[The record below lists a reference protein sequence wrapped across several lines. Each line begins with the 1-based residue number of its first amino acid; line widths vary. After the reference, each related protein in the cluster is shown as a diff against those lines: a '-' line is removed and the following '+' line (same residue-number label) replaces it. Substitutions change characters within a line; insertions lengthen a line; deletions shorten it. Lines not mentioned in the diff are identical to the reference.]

1 MRKLSISL
9 FLILLISCSDNEFI
23 NTHHPLQDGEGFC
36 SFSIKIPT
44 EKEKTK
50 ATNQGNAN
58 EQKLSKLRLVF
69 YQNDVVKKVL
79 DFTLNTTTNGITG
92 NADSIQTVA
101 GRIDTFIVK
110 PMAMKKGEYKIVALI
125 NPNSS
130 VAELTETGKAL
141 SELEN
146 ATIQTVTDL
155 IGINGDYFYMANTS
169 GPILCDESRFYEN
182 YEDALN
188 NVNNKRLLLTVERAV
203 AKVSLKLDAG
213 LPNDIQ
219 IGSMILDKNRIQWAV
234 DVTNTKLFWLRKMT
248 FKRGGENSSLP
259 SKNMEQQEDYT
270 AYDNGQ
276 SRRLHLYAK
285 DPNFETIA
293 APGSEFNY
301 IDVSNIDRI
310 DWKQPDAI
318 VYILENTMHND
329 YFKMNLST
337 QIVIRIGVK
346 GQANNYVYYRVP
358 IRHFMDDGV
367 IQNIG
372 NEDKENPGG
381 EEEGENGEGGYVGS
395 AARRWGGYGVVRNNE
410 YILNLRKVEI
420 LGSSTLTAPQDE
432 WNIY

>member
-1 MRKLSISL
+1 MHKLSISL

-23 NTHHPLQDGEGFC
+23 NTHPPLQDGEGFC

-79 DFTLNTTTNGITG
+79 DFTLNTTTNGIIG

-130 VAELTETGKAL
+130 VTELTETGKAL

-219 IGSMILDKNRIQWAV
+219 IGSIILDKSRIQWAV

-301 IDVSNIDRI
+301 IDVSDIDRI

-337 QIVIRIGVK
+337 QVIIRIGVK

-358 IRHFMDDGV
+358 IRHFMDDGI

>member
-1 MRKLSISL
+1 MYKLSISL

-23 NTHHPLQDGEGFC
+23 NTHPLQDGEGFC
-36 SFSIKIPT
+36 SLSIKIPT

-219 IGSMILDKNRIQWAV
+219 IGSIILDKSRIQWAV

-259 SKNMEQQEDYT
+259 SKNMEQQEDYV

-285 DPNFETIA
+285 DPNFEAIA
-293 APGSEFNY
+293 TPDSEFNY

-395 AARRWGGYGVVRNNE
+395 AARKWGGYGVVRNNE

-420 LGSSTLTAPQDE
+420 LGSSTLTAPQDK

>member
-1 MRKLSISL
+1 MYKLSISL

-23 NTHHPLQDGEGFC
+23 NTHPPLQDGEGFC
-36 SFSIKIPT
+36 SLSIKIPT

-69 YQNDVVKKVL
+69 YQNDVVKKVV
-79 DFTLNTTTNGITG
+79 DFTLNTTTNGIIG

-130 VAELTETGKAL
+130 VTELTEIGKTL
-141 SELEN
+141 SKLEN

-219 IGSMILDKNRIQWAV
+219 IGSIILDKSRIQWAV

-248 FKRGGENSSLP
+248 FKRGGENSSLL

-293 APGSEFNY
+293 APASEFNY
-301 IDVSNIDRI
+301 IDVSDIDRI

-337 QIVIRIGVK
+337 QVIIRIGVK

-420 LGSSTLTAPQDE
+420 LGSSTLTAPQNE

>member
-23 NTHHPLQDGEGFC
+23 NTHPPLQDGEGFC
-36 SFSIKIPT
+36 SLSIKIPT

-69 YQNDVVKKVL
+69 YQNDVVKKVV
-79 DFTLNTTTNGITG
+79 DFTLNTTTNGIIG

-285 DPNFETIA
+285 DPNFETIEG
-293 APGSEFNY
+293 PGSEFNY
-301 IDVSNIDRI
+301 IDVSDIDRI

-337 QIVIRIGVK
+337 QVIIRIGVK

-395 AARRWGGYGVVRNNE
+395 AARKWGGYGVVRNNE

-420 LGSSTLTAPQDE
+420 LGSSTLTTPQDE

>member
-1 MRKLSISL
+1 MYKLSISL

-23 NTHHPLQDGEGFC
+23 NTHPLQDGEGFC
-36 SFSIKIPT
+36 SLSIKIPT

-69 YQNDVVKKVL
+69 YQNDVVKKVV
-79 DFTLNTTTNGITG
+79 DFTLNTTTNGIIG

-130 VAELTETGKAL
+130 VTELTETGKTL
-141 SELEN
+141 SKLEN
-146 ATIQTVTDL
+146 ATIQTVADL

-219 IGSMILDKNRIQWAV
+219 IGSLILDKNQIQWAV

-248 FKRGGENSSLP
+248 FKRGGENSSLL

-301 IDVSNIDRI
+301 IDVSDIDRI

-337 QIVIRIGVK
+337 QVVIRIGIK

-358 IRHFMDDGV
+358 IRHFLDDGV

-372 NEDKENPGG
+372 NQDKENPGG

-395 AARRWGGYGVVRNNE
+395 ASRKWGGYGVVRNNE

-420 LGSSTLTAPQDE
+420 LGSSTLTAPSDG

>member
-1 MRKLSISL
+1 MYKLSISL

-23 NTHHPLQDGEGFC
+23 NTHPLQDGEGFC
-36 SFSIKIPT
+36 SLSIKIPT

-69 YQNDVVKKVL
+69 YQNDVVKKVV
-79 DFTLNTTTNGITG
+79 DFTLNTTTNGIIG

-130 VAELTETGKAL
+130 VTELTETGKAL

-188 NVNNKRLLLTVERAV
+188 NVNNKKLLLTVERAV

-213 LPNDIQ
+213 LPNNIQ

-248 FKRGGENSSLP
+248 FKRGGENSSLL

-301 IDVSNIDRI
+301 IDVSDIDRI

-337 QIVIRIGVK
+337 QVIIRIGVK